1 MPLTTYTDA
10 TPRITGADLS
20 VTATGLCDPDGK
32 TTTIKPK
39 ATGDRR
45 LPEIAAAVAEV
56 SISLRMFQGERH
68 LVVIEELP
76 PARANALAILGMVH
90 GAVRAELISRLM
102 PYAVVPP
109 ATLKAFATGKGNAT
123 KPDMRM
129 ALYKRTGL
137 DIADDNQVDAWWLR
151 AAGMQALGHPV
162 VDLPAAQVARLDKVV
177 WPTWTL
183 GGEPEVAR

>member
-1 MPLTTYTDA
+1 MTVTSYTDA
-10 TPRITGADLS
+10 PPRVTGADLS
-20 VTATGLCDPDGK
+20 ISATGICTPEAK
-32 TTTIKPK
+32 TSTINPK
-39 ATGDRR
+39 QKGDRR
-45 LPEIAAAVAEV
+45 LPEIAAAVAEA
-56 SISLRMFQGERH
+56 SITLAMFEGERH
-68 LVVIEELP
+68 LVVIEDLP
-76 PARANALAILGMVH
+76 PVRANALAILGMVH
-90 GAVRAELISRLM
+90 GAVRAELVSRLM
-102 PYAVVPP
+102 PYALITP

-162 VDLPAAQVARLDKVV
+162 VDLPAAQVARLDKVL

-183 GGEPEVAR
+183 GGDSEVTR